1 VTVSSFAIGEAISSF
16 KNIPIIPRIS
26 FHLQIAVLTM
36 MNSSVFSYLSVAAL
50 AFFVSAHDASQRPL
64 APVDCHSYTSIN
76 DEFID
81 ITSGSQFSG
90 LSTYANL
97 PYVNCFVDA
106 EAEKVPYDIAILGAP
121 FDTVSTFLFQPYC

>member
-1 VTVSSFAIGEAISSF
+1 MKLILI
-16 KNIPIIPRIS
+16 
-26 FHLQIAVLTM
+26 M
-36 MNSSVFSYLSVAAL
+36 MNSSVFSYLSAAAL
-50 AFFVSAHDASQRPL
+50 ALFVSARDASQQPL
-64 APVDCHSYTSIN
+64 APLDCRSCSSTT

-97 PYVNCFVDA
+97 PYVNCFVDS

-121 FDTVSTFLFQPYC
+121 FDTVSILLFEPCYSFLIGCPGLIFDSAI

>member
-1 VTVSSFAIGEAISSF
+1 MKSHFLIF
-16 KNIPIIPRIS
+16 II
-26 FHLQIAVLTM
+26 
-36 MNSSVFSYLSVAAL
+36 MNSSMLSYFSAAAF
-50 AFFVSAHDASQRPL
+50 AFFASAHDVSQLPM
-64 APVDCHSYTSIN
+64 APSDRHSYPSIS

-106 EAEKVPYDIAILGAP
+106 EADKVPYDIAILGAP
-121 FDTVSTFLFQPYC
+121 FDTVSMSFVNSAA

>member
-1 VTVSSFAIGEAISSF
+1 
-16 KNIPIIPRIS
+16 
-26 FHLQIAVLTM
+26 M
-36 MNSSVFSYLSVAAL
+36 MNSSVFSYLSAAAL
-50 AFFVSAHDASQRPL
+50 ALFVSAHDASQQPL
-64 APVDCHSYTSIN
+64 APLDCHSRSSIS

-97 PYVNCFVDA
+97 PYVNCFVDS

-121 FDTVSTFLFQPYC
+121 FDTVSILLFELCYFILIDWLRLIFDSAI